1 MQEDEV
7 LSGSLPIEGEAS
19 ETASPAEARTGGPS
33 RPSQVR
39 TVEDIPAG
47 WLLRKLVLSLALPV
61 SAEMAL
67 QTLTQI
73 VDMAMVARLGHEAIA
88 AVGLGFRPLFV
99 AQATFLGLGVA
110 TQALVARAVGR
121 RDASEAS
128 HLAAQSLVGYFPV
141 ALGFAITAFFGA
153 GAIIEFMGGVGPVR
167 DLGTLYILGLA
178 PGLFFLNAGHVMTSA
193 FRGAGYTKIPMMA
206 NLIANA
212 LNVFGNWV
220 LIFGHLGFP
229 RLGVLGAAIATS
241 ASRLL
246 GASIQMVL
254 LWRGVGP
261 LKVDARRFAPIDP
274 AALKRLYM
282 VGVPAALERITLAMA
297 QVVHMRI
304 VATLGMVAVAAA
316 TIAINVEQISFMP
329 AIGFSVAAG
338 ALVGQSLGAAQPARA
353 QRSAVEAVKT
363 SATFMAGMGALF
375 FAIPAQL
382 VRIFT
387 TDPAVA
393 ALSIMLVRI
402 VAFSQVPTGVAHT
415 LEGALRGSGDTRSVL
430 FITTSCAWVVRVLGS
445 YLLVHAVG
453 LGLAGAWVA
462 AALDWACQTLLSS
475 AWFRLG
481 RWRSLSI

>member
-1 MQEDEV
+1 M
-7 LSGSLPIEGEAS
+7 SGPPPVEAEAS
-19 ETASPAEARTGGPS
+19 ETPSPAQDSMAGPP
-33 RPSQVR
+33 RPSQAR
-39 TVEDIPAG
+39 NAEDIPAG
-47 WLLRKLVLSLALPV
+47 WALRKLVLTLALPV

-73 VDMAMVARLGHEAIA
+73 IDMAMVARLGHEAIA

-121 RDASEAS
+121 RDPIEAS
-128 HLAAQSLVGYFPV
+128 HLVAQSLAGYFPV
-141 ALGFAITAFFGA
+141 ALCFAITAFFGA
-153 GAIIEFMGGVGPVR
+153 GAIIEFMGGVGLVR

-178 PGLFFLNAGHVMTSA
+178 PGLFFLNAGQVMTSA
-193 FRGAGYTKIPMMA
+193 LRGAGYTKIPMMA

-212 LNVFGNWV
+212 FNVFGNWV

-229 RLGVLGAAIATS
+229 RLGVLGAAVATS
-241 ASRLL
+241 ISRLL
-246 GASIQMVL
+246 GASIQMAL
-254 LWRGVGP
+254 LWKGVGP
-261 LKVDARRFAPIDP
+261 LKVDARRFRPIDP
-274 AALKRLYM
+274 AALKKLYM
-282 VGVPAALERITLAMA
+282 VGVPAALERIILAMA

-304 VATLGMVAVAAA
+304 VSALGMVAVAAA
-316 TIAINVEQISFMP
+316 TIAINVEQMSFMP

-338 ALVGQSLGAAQPARA
+338 ALVGQSLGAAQPMRA
-353 QRSAVEAVKT
+353 QRSALEAIKT
-363 SATFMAGMGALF
+363 SAIFMASMGTLF
-375 FAIPAQL
+375 FAIPALL

-387 TDPAVA
+387 TDPAVLP
-393 ALSIMLVRI
+393 LSIMLVRI

-415 LEGALRGSGDTRSVL
+415 LEGALRGSGDTKSVL
-430 FITTSCAWVVRVLGS
+430 FITTSCAWAVRVLGS
-445 YLLVHAVG
+445 YLLVHVVG

-462 AALDWACQTLLSS
+462 AALDWTCQTLLSF